1 MMDGKRINARLKK
14 VEDRLDALTL
24 PCTPA
29 FLTRLAER
37 IQELEQRLDGLRARL
52 DRL

>member
-14 VEDRLDALTL
+14 VETRLDDLKL
-24 PCTPA
+24 PCTPS

-37 IQELEQRLDGLRARL
+37 VQELEGRLDGLRARL